1 MTRRSAS
8 DNAGAEQE
16 QLKDPQQE
24 VEEWFDATYAAK
36 GPAYL
41 RAPSYYDVFLD
52 YLAVT
57 PGQRLL
63 DIGCGPG
70 LLLSRALRRGLSCA
84 GIDLSEVA
92 LRMACDRA
100 RGALLARCNAEAL
113 CLPTAS
119 FDHIT
124 CIGVLE
130 HILDFARALAEMRR
144 VAKPG
149 AEICILVPNAHALSR
164 ISGIR
169 KTASGRVEE
178 RAATLD
184 EWAQVFRRNGL
195 VIEQIHRDVWA
206 MCRLRRR
213 LRTRRSGGRQRAP
226 GAHVLHVV
234 PPRYTGQFVFIL
246 RP

>member
-1 MTRRSAS
+1 M
-8 DNAGAEQE
+8 EQN
-16 QLKDPQQE
+16 PQQAT
-24 VEEWFDATYAAK
+24 EEWFNATYATK
-36 GPAYL
+36 GLAYL
-41 RAPSYYDVFLD
+41 RAPSYYDTFLD
-52 YLAVT
+52 YLEVA

-92 LRMACDRA
+92 LRMACDWA
-100 RGALLARCNAEAL
+100 RGALLARCNAEGL
-113 CLPTAS
+113 CFPRAS
-119 FDHIT
+119 FDHVT
-124 CIGVLE
+124 CIGVFE
-130 HILDFARALAEMRR
+130 HILDFARALSEIRR
-144 VAKPG
+144 VAKPR
-149 AEICILVPNAHALSR
+149 AEICMLVPNARALSR

-195 VIEQIHRDVWA
+195 VIKQIHRDAWA
-206 MCRLRRR
+206 MRRLRRL
-213 LRTRRSGGRQRAP
+213 LRARRSIGRQRAV
-226 GAHVLHVV
+226 GARPRHLV
-234 PPRYTGQFVFIL
+234 PLRYTEQFVFIL

>member
-1 MTRRSAS
+1 M
-8 DNAGAEQE
+8 
-16 QLKDPQQE
+16 KDPQQE
-24 VEEWFDATYAAK
+24 VEEWFDTIYAAK
-36 GPAYL
+36 GSAYL

-113 CLPTAS
+113 CFPAAS

-124 CIGVLE
+124 CIGVFE
-130 HILDFARALAEMRR
+130 HILEFARALAEMRR

-149 AEICILVPNAHALSR
+149 AGICILVPNARALSR
-164 ISGIR
+164 ISGTR

-206 MCRLRRR
+206 MCRLRRL
-213 LRTRRSGGRQRAP
+213 LRTRRSVGRQRAP
-226 GAHVLHVV
+226 GAHVRHVV
-234 PPRYTGQFVFIL
+234 PLRYTGQFVFIL